1 MPGYDFNQTQ
11 EWLTLHTPELEL
23 AWSCADGALR
33 ILRFHDRASVLGY
46 GAPQMSLDVA
56 LGKPEN
62 WLAERSFARYLSH
75 RCEVQNDIATV
86 VIAVGLGPLKLYDQ
100 YTVCGTLISRQI
112 RIENVSLDER
122 RICGLRMLVSNA
134 RVGCAETCFFEAPG
148 SSIRP
153 HVPFAVAAA
162 YRREVLPH
170 QVFTP
175 DLPERQ
181 DLELSPVQGPGILA
195 LHNAPASNHND
206 NETLLCWYS
215 SSTEVAFPFIEGI
228 ADNLTAMAVSLGHD
242 IRLAGWLPPEATLS
256 SGIQHLTL
264 LREHWAQ
271 TLTTIRD
278 TLPLR
283 KTHPTEEQAAWLRDA
298 TIYETHPALFGGFR
312 RMIEAL
318 PHLVDLGITTLLL
331 LPMWE
336 FAHRR
341 TRLWDGNWID
351 SGNPYAV
358 RDLEALDPML
368 GAPDDLQA
376 LVEAAHEQGLRV
388 LFDFVVH
395 GCAAES
401 RYTEEH
407 PEWFA
412 KDETGAFITP
422 TLPGA
427 ALNFQ
432 DCYSFDSNN
441 PDLRAYLYNWALAQL
456 QRYNIDGYRV
466 ITPCNLAYNWSRRLP
481 YNASAGALGLLPLL
495 QQLRRDLRRIKPDAA
510 LVCNLSGPIYVASH
524 DAAYDYLVHHMFVH
538 TALNRMTPAE
548 LGAYLHSHFAALP
561 PRSVRIGFT
570 ETHDTCDVNPLASGL
585 RGARISRM
593 ILAGMIFCG
602 FVPALWSGQ
611 EQGEEL
617 VIRALLRVWREYPVL
632 RYGNTLYNAV
642 QCESSQVFA
651 VLRSFVGVHVLGL
664 LNFGSHKRTVTFQL
678 PADSL
683 GLTQQR
689 YRLHELVMDLLWSE
703 EGQSSWERDELQH
716 IQLTLE
722 PFGAYCVAIE
732 ADSNRPQAAYE
743 TLPAKE
749 QREESIIAQ

>member
-1 MPGYDFNQTQ
+1 MFSYDFNQTQ
-11 EWLTLHTPELEL
+11 EWITLHTPELEL
-23 AWSCADGALR
+23 AWSCEDGALR
-33 ILRFHDRASVLGY
+33 MLRFHNSASVLGH
-46 GAPQMSLDVA
+46 GAPQISLDIA
-56 LGKPEN
+56 LGKPEA
-62 WLAERSFARYLSH
+62 WLTQRSFARYLSH
-75 RCEVQNDIATV
+75 HYDMQNGLATV
-86 VIAVGLGPLKLYDQ
+86 VIVVGLGPLKLYDQ
-100 YTVCGTLISRQI
+100 YVVCGTLISRQI

-122 RICGLRMLVSNA
+122 RIYGLRMLAPNA
-134 RVGCAETCFFEAPG
+134 RVGRAETCFFEAPG
-148 SSIRP
+148 NSVRP

-162 YRREVLPH
+162 HRPGVLPR
-170 QVFTP
+170 QFFAP
-175 DLPERQ
+175 DLYEGQ
-181 DLELSPVQGPGILA
+181 ALELSPVQGSGLLA
-195 LHNAPASNHND
+195 LHNAPAPGRNE

-215 SSTEVAFPFIEGI
+215 SSTEVAFPYIEGI
-228 ADNLTAMAVSLGHD
+228 ADNPAATAVSLGHD

-256 SGIQHLTL
+256 SGTQYLAL
-264 LREHWAQ
+264 LREDWSQA
-271 TLTTIRD
+271 LTTIRD

-312 RMIEAL
+312 RMIEVL
-318 PHLVDLGITTLLL
+318 PHLIDLGITTLLL

-358 RDLEALDPML
+358 RDFEALDPML
-368 GAPDDLQA
+368 GVSDDLRA
-376 LVEAAHEQGLRV
+376 LVEAAHAQGLHV

-401 RYTEEH
+401 RHVEEH

-422 TLPGA
+422 MLPGA

-441 PDLRAYLYNWALAQL
+441 PDLRAYLYNWALAHM

-466 ITPCNLAYNWSRRLP
+466 VTPCNIVYNWSRRLP
-481 YNASAGALGLLPLL
+481 SNASAGTLGWLPLL
-495 QQLRRDLRRIKPDAA
+495 QQLRRDLRRIKADAA

-524 DAAYDYLVHHMFVH
+524 DAAYDYLVHNMFVH

-548 LGAYLHSHFAALP
+548 LGAYLYSHFATLP

-570 ETHDTCDVNPLASGL
+570 ETHDTCDVNPLVGGL
-585 RGARISRM
+585 RGARISRL

-611 EQGEEL
+611 EQGEER
-617 VIRALLRVWREYPVL
+617 VIRALFRVWREYPVL
-632 RYGNTLYNAV
+632 RYGQAWYNAV
-642 QCESSQVFA
+642 QCDSAQVFA
-651 VLRSFVGVHVLGL
+651 VLRSFAGVHVLGL
-664 LNFGSHKRTVTFQL
+664 LNFGAHKRTVTL
-678 PADSL
+678 RMPADAL
-683 GLTQQR
+683 GLAQQH
-689 YRLHELVMDLLWSE
+689 YRLRELVMDLIWSE
-703 EGQSSWERDELQH
+703 EDQSSWERDELQH

-732 ADSNRPQAAYE
+732 ADTTRPEAAYD
-743 TLPAKE
+743 TLRAKE
-749 QREESIIAQ
+749 RREESIVAQ